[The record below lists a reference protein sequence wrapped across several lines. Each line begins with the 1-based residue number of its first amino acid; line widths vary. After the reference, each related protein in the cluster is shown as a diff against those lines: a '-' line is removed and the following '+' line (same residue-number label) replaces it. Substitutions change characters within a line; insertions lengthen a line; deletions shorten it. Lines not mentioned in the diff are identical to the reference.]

1 MFPRDSIH
9 LTTLSRPRHSVI
21 LPIIKSC
28 DVIPYLLSLD
38 QPNRMRYFSLP
49 SRSTYGLDP
58 RVVIVYGCADA
69 ARVRPTIE
77 GRTGLS
83 ILPVRDSSRHNVSIL
98 ALASQCDV
106 SVVDLLVCFRSVL

>member
-9 LTTLSRPRHSVI
+9 LTTLSRLRHPVI
-21 LPIIKSC
+21 LPIIESC
-28 DVIPYLLSLD
+28 DVIPHLLSLD

-49 SRSTYGLDP
+49 SRSTYGSDP
-58 RVVIVYGCADA
+58 RVVVVYGCADA
-69 ARVRPTIE
+69 ARMRSTIE

-83 ILPVRDSSRHNVSIL
+83 ISPVCDSSRHIVSIL